1 MPKRMLWMSLGLL
14 LMAGCATSS
23 VQPGKLPKL
32 APNEGLVAIVVDSNV
47 PLQSLV
53 FTRQGELQGF
63 TLGAADRGISAHVLV
78 AAAGTYDL
86 TDFRTP
92 YGAFDQASEG
102 TRLCLKVVAGQTNY
116 PGHFVFRESDTGQG
130 IRQGAQWGWRPNE
143 ADLKA
148 RLHARWPKLTER
160 FPLQSKTCR

>member
-1 MPKRMLWMSLGLL
+1 MPKRLLRMGLGLL
-14 LMAGCATSS
+14 LLAGCATAS
-23 VQPGKLPKL
+23 VPPGHVPKV
-32 APNEGLVAIVVDSNV
+32 ASTTGLVAIIVDTNV
-47 PLQSLV
+47 PMQGLI

-63 TLGAADRGISAHVLV
+63 RLDAADRGISAHVIQ
-78 AAAGTYDL
+78 AQAGTYEL

-102 TRLCLKVVAGQTNY
+102 TRLCLTVVAGQTNY

-130 IRQGAQWGWRPNE
+130 IRQGAEWGWRPNE

-148 RLHARWPKLTER
+148 RLHAGWPKLTER
-160 FPLQSKTCR
+160 FGLQSKPCR